1 MAPNKLFIITATALA
16 YFLFDRVNVMLFE
29 EREFS
34 YSVHWVYLPS
44 GLRMALILV
53 FLTNGAIG
61 VALAAMLIKYLLP
74 SFDGDYW
81 TLAMTGLI
89 MGLAPL
95 WTRHIAVDWL
105 KLDPALTN
113 LNAVKLF
120 QLSVLFAVI
129 PPVVQQLWF
138 VYSKMTQDFLMSTAV
153 MMVGDWVGIVFF
165 LYLLKLMLPALR
177 ASGVLGSKSHSSNYL
192 KTPAHV

>member
-1 MAPNKLFIITATALA
+1 MAPNKFLIITATALA
-16 YFLFDRVNVMLFE
+16 YFLFDRVNDMLFE
-29 EREFS
+29 ALEFS

-61 VALAAMLIKYLLP
+61 VALASTLFTYLLP
-74 SFDGDYW
+74 DFDGDYW
-81 TLAMTGLI
+81 TLAVTGLI

-95 WTRHIAVDWL
+95 WTRHLATDWL

-129 PPVVQQLWF
+129 PPVVEQLWF
-138 VYSKMTQDFLMSTAV
+138 VYSKMTQNFLMSTTV

-165 LYLLKLMLPALR
+165 LYLLKLMLPALQS
-177 ASGVLGSKSHSSNYL
+177 SGLLGSQSNGSNDL
-192 KTPAHV
+192 KMSVRV

>member
-1 MAPNKLFIITATALA
+1 MAPHKFLIITATALA
-16 YFLFDRVNVMLFE
+16 YFLFDRLNVMLFE
-29 EREFS
+29 ELKFS

-61 VALAAMLIKYLLP
+61 VALASTLVTYLLP

-81 TLAMTGLI
+81 ALAVTGFV

-95 WTRHIAVDWL
+95 WARHIAADWL

-129 PPVVQQLWF
+129 PPVVEQLWF
-138 VYSKMTQDFLMSTAV
+138 VYSEMTQDFLMSTTV
-153 MMVGDWVGIVFF
+153 MIAGDWVGIVFF
-165 LYLLKLMLPALR
+165 LCLLKLLLPALR
-177 ASGVLGSKSHSSNYL
+177 ASGLLGSKSHSSNYL